1 MANDAL
7 ELMKQISLFRQLG
20 EAELT
25 LLWAM
30 GQEVGLPA
38 GYALETPA
46 GEPPVLWVILEGRID
61 ITFPSPRMQEGHST
75 LFGPEI
81 WGASSLVPPFASP
94 GRAVTGTPCRVLKL
108 GAHEVRTLAE
118 RNPRLGMRIYEELA
132 THFSQRFRGLI
143 EQPLSTRRPATDD

>member
-1 MANDAL
+1 
-7 ELMKQISLFRQLG
+7 MKQIPLFRQLG

-38 GYALETPA
+38 GYAMETPA
-46 GEPPVLWVILEGRID
+46 GEPPVLWVILDGRVD
-61 ITFPSPRMQEGHST
+61 ITFPQPRVEEGYAT

-94 GRAVTGTPCRVLKL
+94 GRAVTGTACRVLKL

-118 RNPRLGMRIYEELA
+118 QNPRRYPSGVPAYQARFEVRPRAEARA
-132 THFSQRFRGLI
+132 TG
-143 EQPLSTRRPATDD
+143 TPAPEPHLVGP